1 MNIIYTFVV
10 VITMQPIKRHEQLIK
25 YSHEHHHTL
34 ALCLRILR
42 QPAANHQADI
52 EQYHGDLL
60 AHFSSEEQEFAP
72 YWVDINQPALQQRFE
87 REHAHLRALLA
98 SPQYTQAE
106 WNTEFATTLREHT
119 RFEERELFKAI
130 EPLLIN
136 NN

>member
-72 YWVDINQPALQQRFE
+72 YWVDINQPASLALQR
-87 REHAHLRALLA
+87 HSITIA
-98 SPQYTQAE
+98 SFIFFIIVENSPI
-106 WNTEFATTLREHT
+106 H
-119 RFEERELFKAI
+119 
-130 EPLLIN
+130 
-136 NN
+136 